1 VPTTDAIRALR
12 FEEQDLSAGDLE
24 LEAEANESYR
34 VMDLGIDGANDDTM
48 VEVSIGEESMLTFPA
63 HDGDDTLFREISLQA
78 FGQTLYGYMREE
90 GLPAPML
97 QVPEGDTFS
106 ISSDTGSGTA
116 TIIYREG
123 DATLASPTAP
133 GGPGTKQR
141 MYPVSGTGVE
151 SSAAASTQTTIEIET
166 SRQPAQYDDF
176 PFGTEVP
183 SNREYDLLALMVR
196 LEDAAGEGGTVD
208 SIRLT
213 TEEQRFL
220 ENDAGFVDAANAEY
234 PALDP
239 REGPLVFPQG
249 SPGPQTFEPGDE
261 LDLEVQAT
269 NGNVQGDLRVN
280 ATFLFERRAV

>member
-34 VMDLGIDGANDDTM
+34 VMDLGINGANDDTI
-48 VEVSIGEESMLTFPA
+48 VEVSIGEESMMAFPA
-63 HDGDDTLFREISLQA
+63 DDGNDNLFDGDSLR
-78 FGQTLYGYMREE
+78 FYGKSLYGYMREE

-97 QVPEGDTFS
+97 QVPEGDTFTL
-106 ISSDTGSGTA
+106 SSDTGSGTA

-123 DATLASPTAP
+123 DANLASPAAP
-133 GGPGTKQR
+133 GGPETKQR
-141 MYPVSGTGVE
+141 LYPVTGTAVE
-151 SSAAASTQTTIEIET
+151 TGAAADTQFTLDINT
-166 SRQPAQYDDF
+166 SRQPPQYDDF

-183 SNREYDLLALMVR
+183 SNREYDLLALMIN
-196 LEDAAGEGGTVD
+196 LERFAGSGGSVD
-208 SIRLT
+208 SFRLT

-220 ENDAGFVDAANAEY
+220 ENDAGFISTENARF
-234 PALDP
+234 PQTDP
-239 REGPLVFPQG
+239 REGPLVFPQD
-249 SPGPQTFEPGDE
+249 SPGPQTYEPGDE